1 MYDEFDCDY
10 IVLDTQSG
18 GIGVYDNLVTNL
30 YDKEENIEYEALS
43 CCNDA
48 DMASRCMIDDAPK
61 VIWSMKAYEQINND
75 MHIYVKDDLKQG
87 KLRLLVNEIEG
98 KDFLKEIKGFEGL
111 YYINEQGEILSESC
125 NSNSNKGR
133 RLLKQSV
140 NKNGYNIVN
149 LCNKTY
155 LVHRLVAQTF
165 IPNIYKL
172 PQVNH
177 KNEIKTDNRVC
188 NLEWC
193 DEKYNIN
200 YGTRIYRCAE
210 KYRKPVKVINIKTG
224 INKVCDSYSSACC
237 YIKCTRGSIR
247 YALLHDSIINN
258 TYKIE
263 LL

>member
-1 MYDEFDCDY
+1 MAKFNLQIRKKPIQHR
-10 IVLDTQSG
+10 IVFIKS
-18 GIGVYDNLVTNL
+18 
-30 YDKEENIEYEALS
+30 
-43 CCNDA
+43 
-48 DMASRCMIDDAPK
+48 
-61 VIWSMKAYEQINND
+61 
-75 MHIYVKDDLKQG
+75 KDDIIKDILEAPGYRITNKCIVVSYLGNKPYCLRPYKSKHGSNVVDLRING
-87 KLRLLVNEIEG
+87 KYKSFHIKTLYNKYFPKNIPSG
-98 KDFLKEIKGFEGL
+98 FKEIKGFEGL

-125 NSNSNKGR
+125 NNNSNKGR
-133 RLLKQSV
+133 RLLKQSI

-258 TYKIE
+258 TYKVE

>member
-1 MYDEFDCDY
+1 
-10 IVLDTQSG
+10 
-18 GIGVYDNLVTNL
+18 
-30 YDKEENIEYEALS
+30 
-43 CCNDA
+43 
-48 DMASRCMIDDAPK
+48 MATFGL
-61 VIWSMKAYEQINND
+61 
-75 MHIYVKDDLKQG
+75 HIRTKPIQHRIIFVESKDDIIKDILEAPGYKITNKCIIISYLGNKPYCLRTYKSKYGSDVVDLRING
-87 KLRLLVNEIEG
+87 KYKSFHVKTLYNKYFPKDIPNGFKEIE
-98 KDFLKEIKGFEGL
+98 GFEGL
-111 YYINEQGEILSESC
+111 YYINEQGDILSESC

-133 RLLKQSV
+133 RILKQSI
-140 NKNGYNIVN
+140 NKDGYNIVN

-193 DEKYNIN
+193 DEKYNVN

-237 YIKCTRGSIR
+237 YIKCTKGSIR

-258 TYKIE
+258 TYKVE

>member
-1 MYDEFDCDY
+1 M
-10 IVLDTQSG
+10 
-18 GIGVYDNLVTNL
+18 VTFGL
-30 YDKEENIEYEALS
+30 
-43 CCNDA
+43 
-48 DMASRCMIDDAPK
+48 
-61 VIWSMKAYEQINND
+61 
-75 MHIYVKDDLKQG
+75 HIRTKPIQHRIIFVESKDDIIKDILEAPGYKITNICIIISYLGNRPYCLRTYKSKYGSDIVDLRING
-87 KLRLLVNEIEG
+87 KYKSFHVKTLYNKYFPKDIPNGFKEIE
-98 KDFLKEIKGFEGL
+98 GFEGL
-111 YYINEQGEILSESC
+111 YYINEQGDILSESC
-125 NSNSNKGR
+125 NSKSNKGR
-133 RLLKQSV
+133 RILKQSI
-140 NKNGYNIVN
+140 NKDGYNIVTLN
-149 LCNKTY
+149 NKTY

-172 PQVNH
+172 SQVNH

-258 TYKIE
+258 TYKVE